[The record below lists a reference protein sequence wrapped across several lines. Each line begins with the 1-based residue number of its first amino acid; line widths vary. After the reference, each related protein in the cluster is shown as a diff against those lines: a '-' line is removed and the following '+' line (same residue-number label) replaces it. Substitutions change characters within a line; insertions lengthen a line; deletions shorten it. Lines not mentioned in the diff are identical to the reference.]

1 MRVCIIS
8 RNRGI
13 SGVRKYLLKNKGDRE
28 KNLKYDFMPSIIE
41 IVEKPANKWGTVI
54 IVFSLFLF
62 ISVFIWAYFARFD
75 IVVSVPGM
83 VNAKNDIVK
92 IEAMAGGQVS
102 EVFVQNGDY
111 VEQGSVILELDTLLV
126 DESMENIRY
135 QMEILNIQKD
145 IYAML
150 CGGED
155 ITELDSDE
163 YGAHKWIVEA
173 LIEEEN
179 VYQMAMDEYERQE
192 ALGTDVEYIRYQKE
206 SYESGRKKEIAS
218 ALSQCELQLWQ
229 YEQELD
235 NYDRNK
241 EFYTVRTEKA
251 GNVENL
257 QVVSEGEVISQGDL
271 LACIVDKDD
280 LIFEC
285 YVPDYEI
292 ANVEMGQMV
301 HVKLNAYPYND
312 YGMLKGEVTKISD
325 IAVQNELY
333 GNVYLVD
340 VVLDNSGNLPFSIG
354 MMGSAELVIGKRSVL
369 EYFLEPVKEALN
381 DSFKEK

>member
-62 ISVFIWAYFARFD
+62 VSVFIWAYFARFD

-111 VEQGSVILELDTLLV
+111 VEAGSVILELDTLFV

-145 IYAML
+145 IYSML

-155 ITELDSDE
+155 ITELNSDD

-179 VYQMAMDEYERQE
+179 VYQMAIDEYERQE
-192 ALGTDVEYIRYQKE
+192 ALGTDVEYIRYEKE

-235 NYDRNK
+235 NYDKNK

-271 LACIVDKDD
+271 IACIVDKDD

-285 YVPDYEI
+285 YVPDSEI
-292 ANVEMGQMV
+292 TNIETGQTVNVKV
-301 HVKLNAYPYND
+301 NAYPYND
-312 YGMLKGEVTKISD
+312 YGIFEGKVTKISD
-325 IAVQNELY
+325 IAVQNEVY
-333 GNVYLVD
+333 GNVYVVD
-340 VVLDNSGNLPFSIG
+340 VVPDNSGNLPLSIG
-354 MMGSAELVIGKRSVL
+354 MQGTAELVIGKRSVL
-369 EYFLEPVKEALN
+369 EYFLEPVQEALN

>member
-111 VEQGSVILELDTLLV
+111 VEAGSVILKLDTLFV

-145 IYAML
+145 IYSML

-155 ITELDSDE
+155 ITELDSDN

-179 VYQMAMDEYERQE
+179 VYQMAIDEYERQE
-192 ALGTDVEYIRYQKE
+192 ALGTDVEYIRYEKE
-206 SYESGRKKEIAS
+206 SYESGRKKEVAS

-271 LACIVDKDD
+271 IACIVDKDD

-285 YVPDYEI
+285 YVPDSEI
-292 ANVEMGQMV
+292 TNIETGQTVNVKV
-301 HVKLNAYPYND
+301 NAYPYND
-312 YGMLKGEVTKISD
+312 YGIFEGEVTKISD

-333 GNVYLVD
+333 GNVYVVD
-340 VVLDNSGNLPFSIG
+340 VVPDNSANLPFSIG

-369 EYFLEPVKEALN
+369 EYFLEPVKQALD

>member
-41 IVEKPANKWGTVI
+41 IVEKPANKWGMVI

-292 ANVEMGQMV
+292 ANVEMGQTV

-333 GNVYLVD
+333 GNVYVVD

-354 MMGSAELVIGKRSVL
+354 MMGSTELVIGKRSVL

>member
-145 IYAML
+145 VYAML
-150 CGGED
+150 CDGED

-192 ALGTDVEYIRYQKE
+192 ALGTDVEYIRYEKE
-206 SYESGRKKEIAS
+206 SYESGRKKEVAS

-292 ANVEMGQMV
+292 ANVEMGQTV

-312 YGMLKGEVTKISD
+312 YGMLEGKVTKISD

-340 VVLDNSGNLPFSIG
+340 VVLDNLGNLPFSIG

>member
-354 MMGSAELVIGKRSVL
+354 MMGNAELVIGKRSVL